1 MGRSKKALIAN
12 LSTYQHYN
20 SQLSELYMTTK
31 EIENLPDSCDLPF
44 MMRHFRDE
52 GAVVLL
58 DDPILGVIPL
68 ALGGVT
74 EWGPT
79 GLPLAGY
86 AIDYWG
92 KQYSFTPKNGTV
104 VYANYGY
111 TSATP
116 SIPACEIDWYSK
128 KLTEIDLTLS
138 TNVYAMRT
146 PIVLAMADEKQRE
159 SMKKMFEVYDGHEP
173 FIYADKKFRDL
184 NDIKAI
190 NTGVVDY
197 TVNLR
202 ELKKDVWNS
211 ALTYVGVPNS
221 SVEKRERLNVQ
232 EVVTNNS
239 GVVAMRYS
247 PLKAIQTGLDRFN
260 KISGTDMHIQ
270 YSDASQAYID
280 GYNDYDKKKE
290 EFHALVQ
297 KNEEENN
304 GADNS

>member
-1 MGRSKKALIAN
+1 MGKTKKTLIAN

-20 SQLSELYMTTK
+20 NELSELYMTTK

-58 DDPILGVIPL
+58 NSPDFGVIPL
-68 ALGGVT
+68 ALGAVDK
-74 EWGPT
+74 WGPT
-79 GLPLAGY
+79 GIPLAGY
-86 AIDYWG
+86 ATDYWG
-92 KQYSFTPKNGTV
+92 KQYKFDPSNGTV

-116 SIPACEIDWYSK
+116 SVPAIDIDWFAK
-128 KLTEIDLTLS
+128 KLTEIDMTIS

-146 PIVLAMADEKQRE
+146 PVVLAMADEKQRE
-159 SMKKMFEVYDGHEP
+159 AMQRLFGVYDGHEP
-173 FIYADKKFRDL
+173 FIFADKKFRDL
-184 NDIKAI
+184 NEIKAI

-211 ALTYVGVPNS
+211 ALTFVGVPNS
-221 SVEKRERLNVQ
+221 SVEKRERVNVQ

-260 KISGTDMHIQ
+260 KIAGTEMRIQ

-290 EFHALVQ
+290 EFRALVQ
-297 KNEEENN
+297 KHEEENN